1 MLKAEMLWRFGQIW
15 ESCLPFVMILL
26 LCFLATWQSGG
37 AFSLFL
43 DLLSSTKSAQIV
55 PARITY

>member
-1 MLKAEMLWRFGQIW
+1 MLWRFGQIW